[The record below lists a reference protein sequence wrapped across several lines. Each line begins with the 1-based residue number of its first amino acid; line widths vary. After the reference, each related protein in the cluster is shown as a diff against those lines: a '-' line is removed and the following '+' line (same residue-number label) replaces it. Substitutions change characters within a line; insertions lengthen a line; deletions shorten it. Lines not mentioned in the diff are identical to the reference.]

1 MTVNNQDIKQKHAE
15 LLRFV
20 VASCIRADEL
30 DISLFPHL
38 NDAYEFLHPT
48 QAFEDVY
55 KKIALD
61 YVPYYRANHPNF
73 EHQEFLENVTGFNNF
88 ARNQFNSNPEYQVV
102 HQNFIEKYNKFTNEN
117 RDEEFSLVKKIV
129 SLYKMK
135 EITAAAEL
143 NFLNG
148 FLERYIKEGIECGWI
163 PEV

>member
-1 MTVNNQDIKQKHAE
+1 MSTTTNEVKQKHAE
-15 LLRFV
+15 LLRFA

-30 DISLFPHL
+30 DISLYPHL
-38 NDAYEFLHPT
+38 DDAYEFLHPIK
-48 QAFEDVY
+48 AFRDVY

-61 YVPYYRANHPNF
+61 YLPYYEQNHPNF
-73 EHQEFLENVTGFNNF
+73 EHQEFLANVREFNNF
-88 ARNQFNSNPEYQVV
+88 ARNQFDTNLDYQVV
-102 HQNFIEKYNKFTNEN
+102 HQNFIEKYNKFTNEI

-143 NFLNG
+143 NFLTG
-148 FLERYIKEGIECGWI
+148 FLERYVKEGRECGWM